1 MRSLPVLIA
10 TAGLLLVL
18 NISTVRC
25 VPPEMSTDM
34 YCLGCKATVKE
45 LIKVFE
51 SEDNKHK
58 SHSAKVSKAMAT
70 TCKHDNFKRLK
81 YVPGKYVEACLQLL
95 ETYASTVESLL
106 MNTDHSNLEQELCH
120 DLSDACHGAPDHK
133 HDPTKPE
140 IVVDDNGNVKF
151 VDGTHVKA
159 KRPNPVRP
167 NLHSEL

>member
-1 MRSLPVLIA
+1 MRTLPVLTA
-10 TAGLLLVL
+10 TSALLLVL
-18 NISTVRC
+18 HIDPARC
-25 VPPEMSTDM
+25 VPPEMSADM

-45 LIKVFE
+45 LIKVVD
-51 SEDNKHK
+51 SEDNHK
-58 SHSAKVSKAMAT
+58 SHSTKVSKAMAT
-70 TCKHDNFKRLK
+70 TCKHENFNRLK

-106 MNTDHSNLEQELCH
+106 MNTDHSDLERQLCH

-133 HDPTKPE
+133 HDPTRPE
-140 IVVDDNGNVKF
+140 IVVDDSGNVKF

-167 NLHSEL
+167 NMHSEL